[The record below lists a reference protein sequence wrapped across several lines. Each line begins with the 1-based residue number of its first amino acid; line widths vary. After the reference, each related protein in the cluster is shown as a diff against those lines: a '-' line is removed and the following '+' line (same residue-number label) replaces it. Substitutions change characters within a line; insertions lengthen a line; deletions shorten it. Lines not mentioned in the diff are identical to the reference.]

1 MSDETTPAATGT
13 PAAPAPS
20 AVTPPAAATTAS
32 AASAASQPET
42 LTLTTAQ
49 LNERLERSR
58 ATILKDLGVADI
70 DKAKAAIAAAA
81 KAEQDAKSIAD
92 RLADESKQRAKF
104 ENEAERHRKVVTEF
118 AARQMIGLTAEQQEA
133 VKAIAGDDAAAQL
146 HAITAL
152 APTWSK
158 TSAAATTTEPAK
170 AVTPPNGTAPQPSAP
185 APTNISPTDHK
196 AVHAALAK
204 TNPFA
209 AAQYAIEHVREVFPD
224 SQ

>member
-1 MSDETTPAATGT
+1 MPDEATPAATAAPAVAAPTVSPTPAASAPT
-13 PAAPAPS
+13 PAAPA
-20 AVTPPAAATTAS
+20 A
-32 AASAASQPET
+32 QPDT
-42 LTLTTAQ
+42 LTLTTTQ
-49 LNERLERSR
+49 LNERLERGR
-58 ATILKDLGVADI
+58 ATLLKDLGVADI

-104 ENEAERHRKVVTEF
+104 ESQAERQQKVIQEF

-133 VKAIAGDDAAAQL
+133 VKAIAGDDPAAQL

-152 APTWSK
+152 TPTWAK
-158 TSAAATTTEPAK
+158 PTAATTATTTPQPT
-170 AVTPPNGTAPQPSAP
+170 TPPNGTAPAPSAP

-196 AVHAALAK
+196 AVHAALLKA
-204 TNPFA
+204 NPFA